1 MTEVDISGSASRW
14 GHLKRINDSTFHS
27 KGIWYTL
34 EGPDEAFGNQVYIFV
49 DMERYRPAS
58 NFKRILETL
67 PSDSRLL
74 TDAVYVSWWDLT
86 QLNSAGDRTPVF
98 LTTKEAVPKPRWKCD
113 RECQDGFDLNED
125 GVIYAP
131 GSAQKRTSTAFWLGD
146 GILIGFVLIRRR
158 LFFQRILPDSGISSG
173 NYLNSRGVYKMNF

>member
-14 GHLKRINDSTFHS
+14 GHLKRINDSTSHS

-67 PSDSRLL
+67 PSDSRL
-74 TDAVYVSWWDLT
+74 TEAVYVSLWDLT
-86 QLNSAGDRTPVF
+86 QLNSVGDRTPVF

-113 RECQDGFDLNED
+113 RECQDGFDLNVD

-146 GILIGFVLIRRR
+146 GILIKFVLIRHGFFSTNFAR
-158 LFFQRILPDSGISSG
+158 LGHKLRKSFQLKRYS
-173 NYLNSRGVYKMNF
+173 